1 MHAEARGAR
10 QPVDWN
16 SAAEPDGAQTSEST
30 VTRASLARSVQ
41 RAIGVS
47 KGRASNYVEQL
58 FEEIFECLVNGEEV
72 KLSAFGNFSVRKK
85 RERDGRNPKTGA
97 KATIKARRVVVFRPS
112 QILRARIE
120 ANSRDR

>member
-10 QPVDWN
+10 QDVDWN
-16 SAAEPDGAQTSEST
+16 SATEPDGAQTSEST

-47 KGRASNYVEQL
+47 KGRASTYVEQL

-72 KLSAFGNFSVRKK
+72 KLSAFGNFSVREK

-112 QILRARIE
+112 QILRARIQ
-120 ANSRDR
+120 ASSRS